1 MSSSFLDLYLK
12 RTPGSRSLYERA
24 SQTLPGGVGG
34 QGKFFKPYPPYL
46 TRGVGA
52 HVTDVDGNEYLDIM
66 MGEGVHLLG
75 HSPTA
80 VHKAVKA
87 QIDHGTHLVAPTLL
101 EVELGEKMIA
111 HVPWIE
117 RLRFCNTG
125 SEATQMAIRVARAF
139 TGRPQLAKFE
149 GNFHGQHDEVLVS
162 AMHVRGPEDAP
173 APARDCAGLLAGL
186 EADLL
191 VLPYN
196 NTEATLRLIESRASQ
211 LCAVIIEPIS
221 GFGNGLIPADKEF
234 LSSLRGITAEH
245 AIPLIFDEVI
255 TGFRVG
261 FGGAAEYFGI
271 EPDLAA
277 FGKVIGG
284 GFPIG
289 AYGGKANIMEQ
300 ALPPETEEFD
310 LKDYA
315 FQSGTYTGNS
325 ISMRAGLSVFEAL
338 EDGTAYRHLD
348 EIGEK
353 ARGGL
358 REIASKAGLDLQVTG
373 LASMFNVIFAKDTPR
388 NFRELANSDPAQ
400 TTDFAW
406 GLLANDVF
414 AVPGYPAFLGVAHTQ
429 ADVDHFLAVAEQ
441 VLTEMARNKDT

>member
-1 MSSSFLDLYLK
+1 
-12 RTPGSRSLYERA
+12 
-24 SQTLPGGVGG
+24 
-34 QGKFFKPYPPYL
+34 
-46 TRGVGA
+46 
-52 HVTDVDGNEYLDIM
+52 
-66 MGEGVHLLG
+66 
-75 HSPTA
+75 
-80 VHKAVKA
+80 
-87 QIDHGTHLVAPTLL
+87 
-101 EVELGEKMIA
+101 
-111 HVPWIE
+111 
-117 RLRFCNTG
+117 
-125 SEATQMAIRVARAF
+125 
-139 TGRPQLAKFE
+139 
-149 GNFHGQHDEVLVS
+149 
-162 AMHVRGPEDAP
+162 
-173 APARDCAGLLAGL
+173 LLAGL

-234 LSSLRGITAEH
+234 LASLRGITAEH

-325 ISMRAGLSVFEAL
+325 VSMRAGLSVLEAL
-338 EDGTAYRHLD
+338 EDGAAYRHLD

-358 REIASKAGLDLQVTG
+358 REIAGKAGLDLQVTG

-388 NFRELANSDPAQ
+388 NFRELANSDPAL

-406 GLLANDVF
+406 GLLANGVF

-429 ADVDHFLAVAEQ
+429 ADVDQFLAVAER
-441 VLTEMARNKDT
+441 VLTEMARSNDT